1 MDQTTGPAEPEQPE
15 NAGPSGERR
24 PSRPFEDPSPSKRN
38 KRTRS
43 SKSQSEKQYDKSKPR
58 KIRKKS
64 KASDTE
70 DDSSESSG
78 SSPEGQAL
86 TDNSNSSESD
96 TSSSSRKSKKK
107 SKAKAEKVEAK
118 SKAKQP
124 KKGKKPDKKAKRKAE
139 TTEESSDLDDDLAVL
154 DAAGKEKLIQE
165 TKSRLR
171 KLQKSQLIQEDEG
184 ESSTIRGQAD
194 YYTTNLND
202 LQAALHGLNFAASSP
217 SCLVMFQPPQA
228 QTVLGNLIA
237 PGSSADKAKNDAD
250 PLSDDCS
257 SVQELREAKQ
267 KKSKKSKK
275 STHTKKSKSGSKLE
289 YKRVDQL
296 WDPKIHQYKLTETV
310 KKTGEKAWDKYVFI
324 VRRRFSPNGQYTGTL
339 VDIKSKPL
347 KECLKFVLKDVSG
360 VSLLEGTPHLDPQ
373 TLFLFLEDLV
383 DYWNDLLEA
392 AEGYN
397 MPNVPDGLTMQ
408 EVALRAK
415 HLALMIEFLENDFE
429 ETKKSLEPLLEKKMI
444 TWDLLWALFKPNSI
458 AYAPT
463 YDDHDEPRAFKVE
476 LASKMSHFT
485 KGTWY
490 NIDGKYL
497 DYNGKTFGMAAVAM
511 EVPEFQGAR
520 SITSLECYPLE
531 YHQDAGELKARLIER
546 GKHFVALKGMNYR
559 FYNGLAFTK
568 TKKGMLRINV
578 EGRIMVDAAVHR
590 RINPNYHL
598 TTFKS
603 KGLIIGFGD
612 QILDSS
618 RDDTPSEDDAD
629 KQEVRSEN
637 SFTEKK
643 RYRLIKTPDGKHTI
657 VDIGSQQ
664 DTTAGQEQPLADAKD
679 DDHSFTQEELL
690 VACPVVFGFSFNEK
704 MWLEF
709 KVSGISEVVFNDQA
723 FESLVLPENQKSLI
737 KALVSSHAF
746 HPHKSIDDI
755 ITGKGRGLVAVL
767 HGPPGTGKTLT
778 AEGIADLLKCPLYM
792 VSAGDLGTDPTRLE
806 KELQTILDIAH
817 SWGAILLLDEA
828 DVFLQERALYDIHRN
843 ALVSIFL
850 RLLEYFQG
858 ILFLTTNRVRTFDS
872 AFISRIHLSLH
883 FQNLNTKAKRS
894 VWKIFIDRV
903 KSQEGMDVAQITEAD
918 YTDLARRDVNGRQ
931 IKNIIRAA
939 HALAIH
945 ENVALAMEHI
955 RRVIDVAESFD
966 VDFKGGIG
974 YSEAMR
980 SELTY

>member
-1 MDQTTGPAEPEQPE
+1 MDQTTGPLEPEQPE

-24 PSRPFEDPSPSKRN
+24 PSRPSEDPSPSKRN
-38 KRTRS
+38 KRTGS
-43 SKSQSEKQYDKSKPR
+43 TKSPSEMQNDKSKPMR
-58 KIRKKS
+58 KLRKKS
-64 KASDTE
+64 RPSETE
-70 DDSSESSG
+70 DDSSEPASS
-78 SSPEGQAL
+78 SSEGLAL
-86 TDNSNSSESD
+86 TDNSSSSESESD
-96 TSSSSRKSKKK
+96 APSPSRKSKKK
-107 SKAKAEKVEAK
+107 SKAKAEKVKE
-118 SKAKQP
+118 KQP
-124 KKGKKPDKKAKRKAE
+124 KKGKKADKKGKKKAK
-139 TTEESSDLDDDLAVL
+139 TTEESSDMDDDLTTL
-154 DAAGKEKLIQE
+154 DAAGREKLIQK
-165 TKSRLR
+165 TKTRLR
-171 KLQKSQLIQEDEG
+171 KLQKLQLIQEDDE
-184 ESSTIRGQAD
+184 ESSTAQGRAAD
-194 YYTTNLND
+194 YTTNLND
-202 LQAALHGLNFAASSP
+202 LQTSLRCLNFASSAP
-217 SCLVMFQPPQA
+217 SWALMFQLPIA
-228 QTVLGNLIA
+228 QQILRDLTA
-237 PGSSADKAKNDAD
+237 TGSSADTAKNDVD
-250 PLSDDCS
+250 FVSDDGS
-257 SVQELREAKQ
+257 PAPEPREAK
-267 KKSKKSKK
+267 KKKNKK

-289 YKRVDQL
+289 YKRVDQV

-310 KKTGEKAWDKYVFI
+310 KKTGEKVWDKYVFI
-324 VRRRFSPNGQYTGTL
+324 VRRRFDPNGQYVGTL

-347 KECLKFVLKDVSG
+347 KECLKYVLADVSG
-360 VSLLEGTPHLDPQ
+360 ISLFEGTPHLDPR
-373 TLFLFLEDLV
+373 TLFLFLEDFLE
-383 DYWNDLLEA
+383 YWNELLEA
-392 AEGYN
+392 AEGYLIH
-397 MPNVPDGLTMQ
+397 GLDDEMSKQ

-415 HLALMIEFLENDFE
+415 HLELMIQYLEIEFE

-444 TWDLLWALFKPNSI
+444 TFDLLWALYKPNSI
-458 AYAPT
+458 VYAPT

-476 LASKMSHFT
+476 LASKISHFS
-485 KGTWY
+485 KGVWY
-490 NIDGKYL
+490 NIGGKYL
-497 DYNGKTFGMAAVAM
+497 DFNGKAFGMAAIAG

-520 SITSLECYPLE
+520 SITSLECYPIE
-531 YHQDAGELKARLIER
+531 YHPDARDLKAQLIER

-598 TTFKS
+598 TQFKS
-603 KGLIIGFGD
+603 KSLKIGYSD
-612 QILDSS
+612 QILD
-618 RDDTPSEDDAD
+618 DTLSEDDPDQRETRAED
-629 KQEVRSEN
+629 

-643 RYRLIKTPDGKHTI
+643 KYRLIKTSDGKHTI
-657 VDIGSQQ
+657 VDIDAHP

-679 DDHSFTQEELL
+679 DDHSFTEEELL

-723 FESLVLPENQKSLI
+723 FESLVLPDNQKSLI

-872 AFISRIHLSLH
+872 AFISRIHLSLQ

-903 KSQEGMDVAQITEAD
+903 KSQEGMEVGKITEAD

-931 IKNIIRAA
+931 IKNLIRAA

-945 ENVALAMEHI
+945 ENVALTMQHI

-966 VDFKGGIG
+966 VDMKGGSG
-974 YSEAMR
+974 YSEAMK
-980 SELTY
+980 SYT